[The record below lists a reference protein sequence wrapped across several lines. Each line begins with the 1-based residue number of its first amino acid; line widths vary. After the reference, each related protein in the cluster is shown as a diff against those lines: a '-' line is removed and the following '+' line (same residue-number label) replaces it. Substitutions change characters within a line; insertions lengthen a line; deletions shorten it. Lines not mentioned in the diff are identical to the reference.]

1 MRPDFGKIIGKGNS
15 KICYLN
21 PNNPKT
27 CFKASLRNN
36 CKEILREIEF
46 FHFLQR
52 RNIESMY
59 LPKYYGSFQDEE
71 IVGYEVEL
79 FWAQDGSAMT
89 VLEFLKIATPSQI
102 CDLEK
107 NLDNLKNE
115 LLQKN
120 IVFSD
125 LAPGNLALRLDADG
139 SITQLVMIDGFGSTE
154 FIPISKYFT
163 FFGRS
168 KIQRRWKKFLSRYEI
183 DKRRLFGN
191 SNKAGS

>member
-1 MRPDFGKIIGKGNS
+1 
-15 KICYLN
+15 
-21 PNNPKT
+21 
-27 CFKASLRNN
+27 
-36 CKEILREIEF
+36 
-46 FHFLQR
+46 
-52 RNIESMY
+52 MY

>member
-1 MRPDFGKIIGKGNS
+1 M
-15 KICYLN
+15 
-21 PNNPKT
+21 
-27 CFKASLRNN
+27 
-36 CKEILREIEF
+36 
-46 FHFLQR
+46 
-52 RNIESMY
+52 
-59 LPKYYGSFQDEE
+59 
-71 IVGYEVEL
+71 EL

-115 LLQKN
+115 LLLKN

-154 FIPISKYFT
+154 FIPISKYFS